1 MKSILKFIVF
11 LVLFNYYGFSDWQE
25 CSSGIEGKDLS
36 KAYIYNNELW
46 VGAIGSGIYKT
57 TNQGSGW
64 VLSYSST
71 YYPEV
76 FALNLNYIFY
86 ISPSAGSRINRS
98 INGGVTWENVSSG
111 TSGTYWD
118 LAAYNNKLYLAS
130 YGYGIYR
137 SDVGLSWNLYNSGLG
152 SVFVQSIGVKD
163 NYIFAGTRANGIS
176 RSLNEAQQWE
186 VVNSGLNSLDVLG
199 FCTYN
204 NGIFAYTDNDGGT
217 SGIYRSTNY
226 GNSWEFK
233 GLTNKDIRSV
243 VNIDNVIFALV
254 YDEGI
259 YRSLDNG
266 ESWNIVNEGLTNLK
280 AKHMI
285 KYNNY
290 LYFFAESVNSL
301 DKPAW
306 KRQANE
312 IIGIEQI
319 NSEVPN
325 KFVLNQNYPNP
336 FNPTTNI
343 SFDIKTSGN
352 VKLTVFNQLGQFVE
366 TLVDQDLAPGSYKTD
381 WNAANYPSGVYFY
394 KLETEGMVQT
404 KRMIL
409 VK

>member
-1 MKSILKFIVF
+1 MNGINNFIGHFITYLNQRKS
-11 LVLFNYYGFSDWQE
+11 
-25 CSSGIEGKDLS
+25 
-36 KAYIYNNELW
+36 
-46 VGAIGSGIYKT
+46 
-57 TNQGSGW
+57 
-64 VLSYSST
+64 
-71 YYPEV
+71 
-76 FALNLNYIFY
+76 IFY
-86 ISPSAGSRINRS
+86 ISPCACSRINRS
-98 INGGVTWENVSSG
+98 INACVTWENVNSG

-130 YGYGIYR
+130 DVYGIYR

-306 KRQANE
+306 KRHANE

-336 FNPTTNI
+336 FNPITNI

-394 KLETEGMVQT
+394 KLENEGIVQT